1 MHRSRS
7 VFYTT
12 IGWPIWSI
20 LIGSAAVWGVAF
32 YCNATTLCKIFTV
45 LGLVEVFAVG
55 LILQTEYTI
64 ESGGWLHITGPL
76 IHKRVIA
83 VADIRHIE
91 TIRDFSPAPAFSP
104 NRLAIH
110 HSTNEVMLVSPQRPA
125 DFIAQLKA
133 FNQKIVIKM

>member
-1 MHRSRS
+1 MHRSRR
-7 VFYTT
+7 VFYTS

-32 YCNATTLCKIFTV
+32 YWNATTMCRAFTI
-45 LGLVEVFAVG
+45 LGMVEVVAVG
-55 LILQTEYTI
+55 LVLQTEYTI
-64 ESGGWLHITGPL
+64 ESDSWLSISGPL

-110 HSTNEVMLVSPQRPA
+110 HSTDEVMLVSPERPA

-133 FNQKIVIKM
+133 LNHKIVIKM